1 MRMGLNELD
10 SEDPA
15 KPKEAGASMMRAFLA
30 HTKCPPS
37 SVERFTPPATS
48 GPAGFFE
55 FAGLRLYGRVSAG
68 SVSPTWSE
76 DLPTIDSDVSV
87 TSTSVTL
94 PFNPTEIIDG
104 LRLEKYVTAVNS
116 QISYIS
122 GGTSRSRRLYY
133 ALRPLLPVAVRRI
146 LQRVV
151 LQDWATIPFP
161 TWPVDTT
168 VEDLI
173 NRLWVLALKAS
184 GEECLPFIWY
194 WPKGFDACAIMTHD
208 VETAAGQELCY
219 KILELEREHG
229 IRSSFE
235 LVPEVRYK
243 ISDSVVNAIR
253 DAGCEICI
261 HGLNH
266 DGRLFSSEQE
276 FRTRARKINQY
287 ADKLGANGF
296 RSPVMYRNPSWYDA
310 FQFSYDMSVP
320 NVAHLD
326 PQRGGCCTVLP
337 FFIGDIVELPLTTS
351 QDYTIYNILGTNAL
365 ELWRQ
370 QMDTIVEKHGLVS
383 FLVHPDYTVGRER
396 QAQYGE
402 LLGLIKRFSAQRKL
416 WMALPGDVDRWWRQ
430 RDNMMLSRIGGKWTI
445 RGDGS
450 DRAVIAYARMENET
464 VRFVRAC

>member
-1 MRMGLNELD
+1 M
-10 SEDPA
+10 
-15 KPKEAGASMMRAFLA
+15 
-30 HTKCPPS
+30 
-37 SVERFTPPATS
+37 
-48 GPAGFFE
+48 
-55 FAGLRLYGRVSAG
+55 
-68 SVSPTWSE
+68 
-76 DLPTIDSDVSV
+76 
-87 TSTSVTL
+87 
-94 PFNPTEIIDG
+94 
-104 LRLEKYVTAVNS
+104 
-116 QISYIS
+116 
-122 GGTSRSRRLYY
+122 
-133 ALRPLLPVAVRRI
+133 RRI

-326 PQRGGCCTVLP
+326 PQRGGCCTVFP

-351 QDYTIYNILGTNAL
+351 QDYTIYNILGSNPL

-370 QMDTIVEKHGLVS
+370 QMDTIVAKHGLVS

-445 RGDGS
+445 QGDSS
-450 DRAVIAYARMENET
+450 DRAVIAYARMENGT
-464 VRFVRAC
+464 VRFVRDC